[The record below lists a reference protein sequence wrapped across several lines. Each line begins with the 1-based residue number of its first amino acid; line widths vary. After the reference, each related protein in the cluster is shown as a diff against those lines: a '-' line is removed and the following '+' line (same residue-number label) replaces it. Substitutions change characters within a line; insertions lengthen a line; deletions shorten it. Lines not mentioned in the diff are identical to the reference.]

1 MNDNS
6 IPAGYSSADDFARAQ
21 AARSGAYGSTGAR
34 AEILAAPAPATYSG
48 QQAPVSDQYL
58 RAQAN
63 AAHREACSSW
73 FDYDNNVMRGTTVGG
88 TILADS
94 DPAGYLRA
102 HGFVAVDGNG
112 NEVVPSPSQARGLVG
127 QVLQEMARQSNR
139 SGGGFTSSTV
149 SYRDPQRPPAQA
161 LVHARRVR

>member
-1 MNDNS
+1 MFD
-6 IPAGYSSADDFARAQ
+6 ALSSHEAREEARSQ
-21 AARSGAYGSTGAR
+21 AALRGNYAAVSGAR
-34 AEILAAPAPATYSG
+34 AEVLPAPAPATYSG
-48 QQAPVSDQYL
+48 QQAPVSGEYL
-58 RAQAN
+58 QAQAN

-73 FDYDNNVMRGTTVGG
+73 FDYDNNVMIGTTVGKT

-112 NEVVPSPSQARGLVG
+112 NEVVPSSAQARGLVG
-127 QVLQEMARQSNR
+127 QVLQELARQSNR

-149 SYRDPQRPPAQA
+149 SFRDPQRPPAQA